1 MANQTP
7 LATWLYSKRTELN
20 ARFREFNW
28 PSRILPGVFDFET
41 KVTWNGIEADGR
53 GVDARR
59 EIALEKSV
67 AEAIERLICLTL
79 GFDSVGFAVAGTHD
93 PDQHAKFERLER
105 FFLESHL
112 KSATPFSK
120 LNIELSEFAKLK
132 ELSNS
137 VEIEFYRMATESTL
151 YGIVC
156 RIHSVVSGQSSLGF
170 ALSSSIEQSA
180 RRAFFEALPS
190 YAWMISDEKLGLNEL
205 PWHLKPSFL
214 EKMDALFTDSPQK
227 ESAHLQSPLL
237 DLMETDL
244 FLLPILSD
252 APIQMARYEI
262 ARSL

>member
-28 PSRILPGVFDFET
+28 PSRLMPGVFDFET
-41 KVTWNGIEADGR
+41 RITWNGIEADGR
-53 GVDARR
+53 GIDVRR

-105 FFLESHL
+105 FFLEAHL

-120 LNIELSEFAKLK
+120 LNFEISEFAKLK
-132 ELSNS
+132 ELSPS
-137 VEIEFYRMATESTL
+137 VEIEFYRMATESAL

-156 RIHSVVSGQSSLGF
+156 KIHSVVSGKSSLGF
-170 ALSSSIEQSA
+170 ALSSSIEQSS

-190 YAWMISDEKLGLNEL
+190 YAWMISDEKLELNEL

-214 EKMDALFTDSPQK
+214 EKMAALCTDSPQK
-227 ESAHLQSPLL
+227 ESAHLKSPFL

-252 APIQMARYEI
+252 APIKMARYEI
-262 ARSL
+262 AGHT